1 MPRSSAT
8 IALYLSLVFASGVAV
23 GAFGFK
29 VVAKNPETSKT
40 KPEERRRQY
49 VQEMTDRLQLQP
61 EQLQKLTAILDDTH
75 SRFLATRERQ
85 DAEIK
90 ALKEAHSAKVR
101 AMLTPQQLPEYNKL
115 RAEREQRAKMQG
127 RK

>member
-8 IALYLSLVFASGVAV
+8 IALYLSLVFASGIAV
-23 GAFGFK
+23 GVFGFK
-29 VVAKNPETSKT
+29 VYAGNSTRPNPDEW
-40 KPEERRRQY
+40 RRQY
-49 VQEMTDRLQLQP
+49 VQEMTNRLQLQP
-61 EQLQKLTAILDDTH
+61 DQLQKLNAILDDTH
-75 SRFLATRERQ
+75 SRFLAARERQ

-127 RK
+127 RT